1 MHPLVDCFT
10 LLPITEFCNKQ
21 NIKSLMVGPSGTDS
35 IFACFPELAQGVIQ
49 IGPFQGRTS
58 SVINAL
64 CPNFFG
70 VVTRN
75 DQFLLGL

>member
-1 MHPLVDCFT
+1 
-10 LLPITEFCNKQ
+10 
-21 NIKSLMVGPSGTDS
+21 MVGPSGTDS